1 MEAAN
6 NKRIESV
13 FLPHF
18 VTMDSSASTHE
29 LLLSVVYILEI
40 VGITSRYV
48 VDFREMTD
56 NSVNDEMT
64 E

>member
-6 NKRIESV
+6 NKRIKRV

-29 LLLSVVYILEI
+29 LLSPHRVEI
-40 VGITSRYV
+40 VAKNV
-48 VDFREMTD
+48 ADFREITN

>member
-6 NKRIESV
+6 NKRIKSV

-29 LLLSVVYILEI
+29 LHLSPERVDIVVKTL
-40 VGITSRYV
+40 RNV
-48 VDFREMTD
+48 VDFREITD

>member
-6 NKRIESV
+6 NKRIKSV

-18 VTMDSSASTHE
+18 VTMYSSASTHE
-29 LLLSVVYILEI
+29 LLLSSDRLEI
-40 VGITSRYV
+40 VSNTMRYNL
-48 VDFREMTD
+48 DFREITD

>member
-6 NKRIESV
+6 NKRIKSV
-13 FLPHF
+13 FLSPWTAVFRH
-18 VTMDSSASTHE
+18 TSSPET
-29 LLLSVVYILEI
+29 VEI
-40 VGITSRYV
+40 VVKILSNLV
-48 VDFREMTD
+48 NFREITD

>member
-1 MEAAN
+1 MKAAN
-6 NKRIESV
+6 NKRIKSV

-29 LLLSVVYILEI
+29 LLLSSDRLEI
-40 VGITSRYV
+40 VANTLRNI
-48 VDFREMTD
+48 VDVREIAD
-56 NSVNDEMT
+56 DSVNDEMT

>member
-6 NKRIESV
+6 NKRIKSV

-29 LLLSVVYILEI
+29 LLLSSDRVEI
-40 VGITSRYV
+40 VANTLRYV
-48 VDFREMTD
+48 LDFREITN

>member
-6 NKRIESV
+6 NKRIKSV

-18 VTMDSSASTHE
+18 VTMNSSASTHE
-29 LLLSVVYILEI
+29 LHIPIIHVLDNLRSKV
-40 VGITSRYV
+40 R
-48 VDFREMTD
+48 DFREVTD

>member
-6 NKRIESV
+6 NKRIKSV

-29 LLLSVVYILEI
+29 LLLSSDRVEI
-40 VGITSRYV
+40 VANTLRYV
-48 VDFREMTD
+48 LDFREITD

>member
-6 NKRIESV
+6 NKRIKSV

-29 LLLSVVYILEI
+29 LLLSSDRLEI
-40 VGITSRYV
+40 VSNTMRYNL
-48 VDFREMTD
+48 DFREITD

>member
-6 NKRIESV
+6 NKRIKSV

-29 LLLSVVYILEI
+29 LLLSSDRLEI
-40 VGITSRYV
+40 VSNTMRYV
-48 VDFREMTD
+48 LDFREITN

>member
-29 LLLSVVYILEI
+29 LLLSPHRVEI
-40 VGITSRYV
+40 VAKTLRYV
-48 VDFREMTD
+48 ADFREITN

>member
-6 NKRIESV
+6 NKRIKNV
-13 FLPHF
+13 CDTHF

-29 LLLSVVYILEI
+29 LHLSPVYILDI
-40 VGITSRYV
+40 VAITSRYV
-48 VDFREMTD
+48 VDFREITD

>member
-6 NKRIESV
+6 NKRIKSV

-29 LLLSVVYILEI
+29 LLLSSNRLEI
-40 VGITSRYV
+40 VANASRYV
-48 VDFREMTD
+48 VDVREIPD

>member
-6 NKRIESV
+6 NKRIKSV

-18 VTMDSSASTHE
+18 VTMNSSASTHE
-29 LLLSVVYILEI
+29 LLLSSNRLEI
-40 VGITSRYV
+40 VSNTMRYNL
-48 VDFREMTD
+48 DFREITD

>member
-6 NKRIESV
+6 NKRIKSV

-18 VTMDSSASTHE
+18 VTTDSSFSTHE
-29 LLLSVVYILEI
+29 LHLSPERVDIVVKTL
-40 VGITSRYV
+40 SNL
-48 VDFREMTD
+48 VDFRGITD
-56 NSVNDEMT
+56 NSVDDEMT

>member
-6 NKRIESV
+6 NKRIKSV

-29 LLLSVVYILEI
+29 LLLSSDRVEI
-40 VGITSRYV
+40 VANTLRYV
-48 VDFREMTD
+48 FDFREITD